1 MCVCVDKYGDCLS
14 VRACFSPY
22 APRALRCVCVSVSV
36 CVTFRVRTEVDST
49 ERKFYCSEY
58 LYNNLFS
65 FLHYGK
71 FTAC

>member
-1 MCVCVDKYGDCLS
+1 MCVDKYGGGLS
-14 VRACFSPY
+14 VRSCFSPY
-22 APRALRCVCVSVSV
+22 APPHLEVCVCVSVSV

-49 ERKFYCSEY
+49 ERKFYCSKH

-65 FLHYGK
+65 VLYYIK